1 MAGGG
6 KGGEHGFTG
15 RKLGIGK
22 WNKASRKETEERAP
36 YYGKV
41 LSSFRLA

>member
-1 MAGGG
+1 MAGGE
-6 KGGEHGFTG
+6 KSSALGFTG
-15 RKLGIGK
+15 GKLEIGK
-22 WNKASRKETEERAP
+22 WKKASRKETEERAP